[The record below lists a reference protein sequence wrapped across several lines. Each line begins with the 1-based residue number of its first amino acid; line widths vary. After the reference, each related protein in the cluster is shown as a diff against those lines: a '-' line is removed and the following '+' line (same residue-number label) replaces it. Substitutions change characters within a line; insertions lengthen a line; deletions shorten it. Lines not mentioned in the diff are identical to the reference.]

1 MAPSEHPDR
10 PGNIRAM
17 SQPAPAP
24 SRWPDQPIILEVN
37 TFVWLAELSASLG
50 RPVDLATVPADT
62 WDALVAP
69 GVDAVWLMGVWE
81 RSPRGAAIARR
92 HPGVAVEHRRALA
105 DFTGDDVVGS
115 PYCVRSYTV
124 DRHLGGDHAL
134 AVARSEL
141 GRRGARLVLDYVPNH
156 VAHDHPWVTQWPGL
170 FVHGTPQE
178 AAERPREF
186 IRRRGQVVALG
197 RDPYFEPWQDVCQ
210 LNAFAGA
217 LRRQTAQTLT
227 EIAQRADGV
236 RCDMAMLMTN
246 DVFARTWGERV
257 GPPPAQEFWPPIIT
271 QLRQAR
277 PDFLF
282 IAEVYWAMEATLLE
296 QGFDYCYDKTL
307 HDQLVAGDIGGLR
320 AHLGADAGH
329 QQHLVRFIENHDEP
343 RAAAALDER
352 LWRAAAVAVLTLPGA
367 ALLYE
372 GQFDGRTVRPPVA
385 LGRRPPET
393 TDEALR
399 SFYRDLLTFVDDTR
413 LRQGEWDLL
422 QIHGWPDNASNEAL
436 LAWSWS
442 APDARHLVVVN
453 LSSAAAQGRVALPWH
468 LKGGT
473 VVLHDPLQDE
483 RLIRSG
489 DALADD
495 GLHVELRSGG
505 WHLLSVTKDP
515 MPVR

>member
-1 MAPSEHPDR
+1 
-10 PGNIRAM
+10 M
-17 SQPAPAP
+17 SQPARAP
-24 SRWPDQPIILEVN
+24 TRWPDQPIILEVN
-37 TFVWLAELSASLG
+37 TWAWLAELSVSLG

-81 RSPRGAAIARR
+81 RSPRGATIARR
-92 HPGVAVEHRRALA
+92 HPDVAAEHRRALP
-105 DFTGDDVVGS
+105 DLTDDDVVGS

-124 DRHLGGDHAL
+124 DRHLGGDDAL

-141 GRRGARLVLDYVPNH
+141 ARRGARLVLDYVPNH
-156 VAHDHPWVTQWPGL
+156 VAHDHAWVTQWPGL

-186 IRRRGQVVALG
+186 IRLRGQVVALG

-210 LNAFAGA
+210 LNAFAEA
-217 LRRQTAQTLT
+217 LRRQTTQTLA

-236 RCDMAMLMTN
+236 RCDMAMLMVN
-246 DVFARTWGERV
+246 DVFARTWGQRV
-257 GPPPAQEFWPPIIT
+257 GPPPAQEFWPPIIDR
-271 QLRQAR
+271 LRHAH

-282 IAEVYWAMEATLLE
+282 IAEVYWGMEATLLE
-296 QGFDYCYDKTL
+296 QGFDYCYDKSL
-307 HDQLVAGDIGGLR
+307 HDLLVAGDIAGLR
-320 AHLGADAGH
+320 THLCADVGH

-343 RAAAALDER
+343 RAAAALDAR

-367 ALLYE
+367 TLLYE

-385 LGRRPPET
+385 LVRRPPEPS
-393 TDEALR
+393 DAALR
-399 SFYRDLLTFVDDTR
+399 DFYDDLLTVVDSTG
-413 LRQGEWDLL
+413 LRAGEWNRHEV
-422 QIHGWPDNASNEAL
+422 HGWPDNASNEAL

-442 APDARHLVVVN
+442 AAEDRHLVVVN
-453 LSSAAAQGRVALPWH
+453 LSSAAAQGRVALPWD

-473 VVLHDPLQDE
+473 VVLHDPLHHA

-495 GLHVELRSGG
+495 GLHVELPSGG

-515 MPVR
+515 TPEP